1 MLRFRNEPGVL
12 IKMLEQG
19 MLDINVQDL
28 GGCHIVDDD
37 LPAHERVRP
46 RANLP
51 NSAISLVPPRF
62 HPITCMPLPSPDL
75 VDSASN
81 TFRNSPVRPETNR
94 RVTLKHAP
102 PSARALT
109 ATYALSP
116 VAEECTGFL
125 PLSLGRLPSSCRSSS
140 S

>member
-51 NSAISLVPPRF
+51 NSPIKLGASAI
-62 HPITCMPLPSPDL
+62 PSNHL
-75 VDSASN
+75 
-81 TFRNSPVRPETNR
+81 
-94 RVTLKHAP
+94 HAIAV
-102 PSARALT
+102 AR
-109 ATYALSP
+109 
-116 VAEECTGFL
+116 
-125 PLSLGRLPSSCRSSS
+125 LGRLGFEYFSKFYRSTRNKSPGYIKARAAFGTS
-140 S
+140 PDSDICSFSGR